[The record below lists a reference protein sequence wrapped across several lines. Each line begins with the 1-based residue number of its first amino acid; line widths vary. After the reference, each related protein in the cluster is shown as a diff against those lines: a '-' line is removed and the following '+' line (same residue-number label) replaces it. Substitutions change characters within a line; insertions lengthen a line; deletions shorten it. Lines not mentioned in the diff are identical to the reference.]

1 MGVPREKPK
10 LERKTKEVMLRLP
23 MEVYEKWEALHQ
35 LEAPLTPLAN
45 YLAEKTRIGVEEALK
60 AKKEKSATEQVRRTA
75 GE

>member
-1 MGVPREKPK
+1 MSVPREKPK

-23 MEVYEKWEALHQ
+23 MDVYERWEALHQ
-35 LEAPLTPLAN
+35 VEAPLTPLAN

-60 AKKEKSATEQVRRTA
+60 EKNAKNSTESLRRTA